1 MDSIIIPLKEMK
13 NANGLMVNLL
23 AFWVVGQALRISNLL
38 EDIKK
43 AEEFAQ
49 YIENQKSRCLTKT
62 EDSEKEYTVIEK

>member
-1 MDSIIIPLKEMK
+1 MK

-43 AEEFAQ
+43 TEEFAQ
-49 YIENQKSRCLTKT
+49 YIENQKSKYLIET
-62 EDSEKEYTVIEK
+62 EDSEKEYMVIEK